1 MSDKQS
7 EFIEQLFNAI
17 SSDPV
22 MTSDLKIS
30 LLKLQL
36 PIHKLSLSDSH
47 FISNS
52 KHPARR
58 TLFIARRLCAL
69 SKNNL
74 AIIKKI
80 QLILS
85 ELGSTPSANKFS
97 TINQQLDKLTNSI
110 QSINASNKTPK
121 NIPNT
126 SLKQTLQQKIK
137 HCINGHDIPETC
149 QNLVLKL
156 WPQTLFVVLEKHG
169 ENSPQWVN
177 SINLYVELLDA
188 IQPIKNNAHMSE
200 LKSGFMNIVRHNN
213 NVLLTYLRED
223 KVEEAIKSLITH
235 FNKKINQS
243 IFSNSLNTGSTAKP
257 TKKSVSLPA
266 NLKPGVWCEIFIDGS
281 TPARRLRLSLINM
294 QTGILIF
301 VNRNGIKKLEKD
313 PAEFCAELKSGLS
326 KIYKHEDLFSNSF
339 VKARLKKIG

>member
-1 MSDKQS
+1 MSNKQS

-36 PIHKLSLSDSH
+36 PIHKLSLSDPY

-69 SKNNL
+69 SKNNTV
-74 AIIKKI
+74 IINKI

-85 ELGSTPSANKFS
+85 ALGSTPNANKFAA
-97 TINQQLDKLTNSI
+97 INQQLGKLANSI
-110 QSINASNKTPK
+110 PSANAPEKSPTNTTP
-121 NIPNT
+121 
-126 SLKQTLQQKIK
+126 SLKQTLHQKIK
-137 HCINGHDIPETC
+137 HCIQGHDIPEPC
-149 QNLVLKL
+149 KDLVLKL
-156 WPQTLFVVLEKHG
+156 WPQALFSVLEKHG
-169 ENSPQWVN
+169 ESSPQWVN
-177 SINLYVELLDA
+177 SINLYIELLRS
-188 IQPIKNNAHMSE
+188 IQPIKNDAQMSE
-200 LKSGFMNIVRHNN
+200 LKSEFMNIVRHNN

-223 KVEEAIKSLITH
+223 KVEKAIKSLISH

-243 IFSNSLNTGSTAKP
+243 IFSNSFSANNTQEAAKQFAP
-257 TKKSVSLPA
+257 LPD

-294 QTGILIF
+294 QTGMLIF
-301 VNRNGIKKLEKD
+301 VNRKGIKKLEKD

-326 KIYKHEDLFSNSF
+326 KIYKHEDLFTSSF
-339 VKARLKKIG
+339 ARTRLKKIG